1 MERERDDSYESPEKE
16 SRSFPPSYALRQ
28 VHTYIHTKT
37 DGSDLEK
44 VNVRLILI
52 CLSLSLLPNSFAG
65 SSLYLKLHNGS
76 FSNCSLSN
84 NY

>member
-52 CLSLSLLPNSFAG
+52 CLSLSLLPNSFAA
-65 SSLYLKLHNGS
+65 SHYLKLHFGS